1 MNRGHIVDQSHFP
14 VLPKYHD
21 ALIRLISRL
30 PDTVGVY
37 ALRAFNLYL
46 RNQRANFLVTT
57 KHGFQMLCSTSDLIP
72 LYIIQFGHWEP
83 EVSALM
89 EALVGPGETVAD
101 IGANIGYDTL
111 LMSGLVGPSGR
122 VVGIE
127 ASASTFGL
135 LKQNLSLNRSS
146 NIRAINLA
154 VSNEPG
160 ELTLYQRSAT
170 NTGQATTVKSKG
182 VVEECTV
189 QALPLHTALDRQ
201 EQESL
206 RFIKM
211 DVEGAEY
218 PIVAS
223 ILENLHAFPRLDS
236 LLIEISDVDNP
247 GWASVFA
254 AFSRNG
260 FQAYA
265 IENEYS
271 YLSYLKW
278 KQPAPLRR
286 IAAAPD
292 RQTDVLF
299 TRRDLPD
306 TLSVI
311 Q

>member
-1 MNRGHIVDQSHFP
+1 MDQSHFP

-46 RNQRANFLVTT
+46 KQQAHFLVTT

-89 EALVGPGETVAD
+89 EAFVGPGETVAD

-111 LMSGLVGPSGR
+111 LMSGLVGPGGR
-122 VVGIE
+122 VVAVE
-127 ASASTFGL
+127 ASGNTFGL
-135 LKQNLSLNRSS
+135 LQQNLSLNRTRNVRAL
-146 NIRAINLA
+146 NIA
-154 VSNEPG
+154 VSDQPG
-160 ELTLYQRSAT
+160 KLTLYQRSAT
-170 NTGQATTVKSKG
+170 NTGQATTVKSRG
-182 VVEECTV
+182 AVEECTV
-189 QALPLHTALDRQ
+189 QALPLHAALDQQ
-201 EQESL
+201 ERDSL

-218 PIVAS
+218 PIVSS

-236 LLIEISDVDNP
+236 LVIEISDVDNP
-247 GWASVFA
+247 RWSGIFA
-254 AFSRNG
+254 TLFQNG

-278 KQPAPLRR
+278 KHPAPLRR
-286 IAAAPD
+286 IATTPTK
-292 RQTDVLF
+292 QTDVLF
-299 TRRDLPD
+299 TRRDLPS
-306 TLSVI
+306 TLSVV